1 MSNNDLLEPPEF
13 ASWMHEMSLP
23 GMQVNSSPTEMM
35 QVPSAL
41 WMLLRDNDDG
51 IDALIHLAW
60 KGIRSQQSE
69 FPNKPVN
76 YAMYNTLVEMKVNML
91 VIERLNGSSTAGL
104 GDPHYRR
111 FSAPVPVEEEETRV
125 FAGGENNQHY

>member
-60 KGIRSQQSE
+60 KGIRSQQLE

-91 VIERLNGSSTAGL
+91 VIERLNGSNTAGL
-104 GDPHYRR
+104 DEPHYRR
-111 FSAPVPVEEEETRV
+111 FSAPVPVEEEEKRV
-125 FAGGENNQHY
+125 FTSGEKNQHY